1 MKDKAGMTNAEC
13 FNMNAIYSSKLD
25 ATERH
30 RIEKIEIFDE
40 FEEWELL

>member
-1 MKDKAGMTNAEC
+1 MTTAEAY
-13 FNMNAIYSSKLD
+13 NMIVVYSNKLE

-30 RIEKIEIFDE
+30 RIEKLEMFDE